1 MSRMLNGWSTG
12 VIIAVPLG
20 LCIGHFKIFG
30 NLIELVLNFFR
41 FVPAIGFITL
51 FLMWFGVGE
60 ESKVALIIYTVI
72 FPVTIN
78 TIAGVRM
85 VDKSLVEAAK
95 TMGPEE

>member
-1 MSRMLNGWSTG
+1 
-12 VIIAVPLG
+12 
-20 LCIGHFKIFG
+20 
-30 NLIELVLNFFR
+30 
-41 FVPAIGFITL
+41 
-51 FLMWFGVGE
+51 MWFGVGE